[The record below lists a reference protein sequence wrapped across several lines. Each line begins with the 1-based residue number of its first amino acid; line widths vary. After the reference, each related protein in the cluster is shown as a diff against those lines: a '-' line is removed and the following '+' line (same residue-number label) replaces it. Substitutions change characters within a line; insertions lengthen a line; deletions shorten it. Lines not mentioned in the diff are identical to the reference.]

1 MPSTS
6 AQIPMVFVV
15 ALFSGLLR
23 DGREAGPAER
33 ELLMKA
39 DIDPAM
45 LDRPA
50 GHVSAE
56 QYARLLRLLM
66 EHANDEL
73 LGFLSRPLRPGSLA
87 LLAGHALG
95 SRDLSQALRRLA
107 RGFSLL
113 QDDVV
118 VELPSSG
125 DRTGLALS
133 FTAAAQARP
142 VFLHE
147 VLLRVFWRLLAWL
160 AGGRLRVQ
168 RFDFAFAEP
177 VHAESYGKLF
187 PGLVVFDQP
196 RSALWLDTKDLQGP
210 VRRDEA
216 ALRSFLADAG
226 IYIVLPRLGED
237 TASARVRAHLLQTQ
251 PRWPDLDACA
261 ETLHMAASTL
271 QRRLANEGTSF
282 RAIKDSLRRD
292 VAMARLNGSQ
302 VPLTRL
308 ADELGFAD
316 SAAFQRAFKT
326 WTGLAPGAVR
336 RQRLSGRRA

>member
-1 MPSTS
+1 
-6 AQIPMVFVV
+6 MVFVV
-15 ALFSGLLR
+15 ALFSGLMR
-23 DGREAGPAER
+23 DGRDAGPAER

-39 DIDPAM
+39 DIDPAA
-45 LDRPA
+45 LDRPS
-50 GHVSAE
+50 GHVSAD
-56 QYARLLRLLM
+56 QYALLLRLLM
-66 EHANDEL
+66 EHANDEM

-87 LLAGHALG
+87 LLAGHALS
-95 SRDLSQALRRLA
+95 SRGLSQALRRLA
-107 RGFSLL
+107 RAFSLL
-113 QDDVV
+113 QDDVI
-118 VELPSSG
+118 VELLHTD
-125 DRTGLALS
+125 DRTALTLS
-133 FTAAAQARP
+133 FTATAQARP

-177 VHAESYGKLF
+177 AHAESYGKLF

-226 IYIVLPRLGED
+226 ICIMLPRLGED
-237 TASARVRAHLLQTQ
+237 TTGARVRAHLRQTQ
-251 PRWPDLDACA
+251 PRWPDLDECA
-261 ETLHMAASTL
+261 ETFHMAASTL

-292 VAMARLNGSQ
+292 LAIARLNGSQ
-302 VPLTRL
+302 VPLGKL
-308 ADELGFAD
+308 AEELGFVE

-326 WTGLAPGAVR
+326 WTGVAPGAMR
-336 RQRLSGRRA
+336 RHRRADRAE